1 MTQDSSKQNGVE
13 ILRKNVDVI
22 YERPFMQHK
31 QGPERRGA
39 KTCSSKFKLQS
50 TNIFFFLYEQDLIPL
65 RHHH

>member
-22 YERPFMQHK
+22 YERPVCNINK
-31 QGPERRGA
+31 GRREEEQ
-39 KTCSSKFKLQS
+39 KLVLQSSKLQS